1 MKYKVS
7 LYVGGKVFTE
17 EVHANSPKD
26 AKETAQA
33 RNPHAKIISV
43 NATFLWMKTV
53 TTLPHTKQLYLN
65 HTQINFIKELLR
77 DYVIRDDSVN
87 YGTAISILTTIA
99 KQCATS

>member
-1 MKYKVS
+1 
-7 LYVGGKVFTE
+7 
-17 EVHANSPKD
+17 
-26 AKETAQA
+26 
-33 RNPHAKIISV
+33 
-43 NATFLWMKTV
+43 MKTV